1 MGRRRRPHLP
11 GAVFHL
17 AARTLRWAK
26 LFHPP
31 LRMAVVEAVV
41 RAVPPSQAR
50 LLALAIM
57 PNHLHLVVQQGER
70 PLWALMQPLLRRLAH
85 LLQREHRFEGPVFW
99 RPYAVAACHDPDHAR
114 NAIAYTNLNPV
125 RAGLCEDPLDYAWT
139 SHALYSGDAASA
151 TSADRSG
158 PVAATTAALVRVI
171 DPAVA
176 LPLFATA
183 PDRSL
188 NQLRQDYRDHVEW
201 RLAADRAD
209 APGPD
214 DLSRSRALSDT
225 PAAPPLEPL
234 RWGQSYGPLFQSPVR
249 SGDGPPDLVEK
260 RYRPDLGDV
269 ARATL
274 IRFAPAVPLELVKG
288 RFGGAR
294 MSEIRRRMVI
304 DMNAAGFPSVAV
316 ARFLRISESAV
327 SKIVCE
333 HRRDLRR

>member
-1 MGRRRRPHLP
+1 M
-11 GAVFHL
+11 
-17 AARTLRWAK
+17 
-26 LFHPP
+26 
-31 LRMAVVEAVV
+31 VEAVV

-70 PLWALMQPLLRRLAH
+70 PLSALMQPLLRRLAH

-139 SHALYSGDAASA
+139 SHALYSGDAASP

-183 PDRSL
+183 ADRSL
-188 NQLRQDYRDHVEW
+188 DQLRQDYRDHVEW
-201 RLAADRAD
+201 RLAADRDD
-209 APGPD
+209 AEPD
-214 DLSRSRALSDT
+214 DPSGAGAHSDAS
-225 PAAPPLEPL
+225 AARPVAPL
-234 RWGQSYGPLFQSPVR
+234 RWGQAYGPLFQSPVR
-249 SGDGPPDLVEK
+249 SGDGPPDLLER
-260 RYRPDLGDV
+260 RYRPGLGDV

-274 IRFAPAVPLELVKG
+274 IRFAPDVPLELVKG

-294 MSEIRRRMVI
+294 MSEIRHRMVI
-304 DMNAAGFPSVAV
+304 DMNAAGFPNVAV
-316 ARFLRISESAV
+316 ARFLGISESAV
-327 SKIVCE
+327 SKIVCA
-333 HRRDLRR
+333 HRDLRR